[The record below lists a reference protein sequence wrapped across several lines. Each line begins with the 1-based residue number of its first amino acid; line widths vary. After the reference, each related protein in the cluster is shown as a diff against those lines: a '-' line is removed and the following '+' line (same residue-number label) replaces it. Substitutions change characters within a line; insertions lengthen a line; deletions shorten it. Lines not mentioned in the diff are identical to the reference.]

1 MTVKDFGITKDG
13 IATKL
18 YTLKNNNLE
27 ISVTDFGSTLVS
39 IVVPDRNN
47 KPTDIVLGYDDVS
60 GYETDDGYYFGCN
73 VGRCAN
79 RIARGHFVLNNTE
92 YNLDIN
98 NGPNNLH
105 SGLNPYSKRVWTV
118 ENQNDTSITFSLES
132 PHMDQGFPGA
142 LKMYV
147 TYELLEDGFKINY
160 NATPDKDTIINVT
173 NHSYFNLNG
182 EGSGTVLNH
191 SVKIYADSFT
201 PADETSD

>member
-1 MTVKDFGITKDG
+1 M
-13 IATKL
+13 
-18 YTLKNNNLE
+18 
-27 ISVTDFGSTLVS
+27 
-39 IVVPDRNN
+39 
-47 KPTDIVLGYDDVS
+47 
-60 GYETDDGYYFGCN
+60 
-73 VGRCAN
+73 
-79 RIARGHFVLNNTE
+79 LNNTE

-173 NHSYFNLNG
+173 NHSYFNLDG
-182 EGSGTVLNH
+182 AEKYMQTALLLLTKH
-191 SVKIYADSFT
+191 QFLQARLKL
-201 PADETSD
+201 